1 MLIEVS
7 TDGTIQDDKNFS
19 AEVKVV
25 VCAELDRY
33 SNGISRVDVYLSGAN
48 GQTAG
53 YGDKCCLIK
62 ARRDG
67 REPIVVMHQEGTMGQ
82 AILGGM
88 YRLQHSIERA
98 FGNQS
103 NRSDFRD
110 HH

>member
-67 REPIVVMHQEGTMGQ
+67 RERTHPEKTPVRSFRRKTVALDQ
-82 AILGGM
+82 AA
-88 YRLQHSIERA
+88 RA
-98 FGNQS
+98 TL
-103 NRSDFRD
+103 
-110 HH
+110 